1 MVRRKFNCEFSISF
15 NFATAFNS
23 VTLRTSDESM
33 ERTTSS
39 TSSAA
44 HELMKWWQWKHPTI
58 AQEWEAKWNRLC
70 KFDFILANFSLLSFS
85 TRCSANDIWNSEF
98 EFLLD
103 LKYLSF
109 HLKIIVSTS
118 HLLLCSLLLIFFGA
132 AAALQWGEEFKL
144 KEFVRQLKFFS
155 KFIPVVTLLMWL
167 IEKWV
172 GARRRESTHVRAI
185 LWTRCLCE
193 YVRCRWRTKEF
204 DLDSAKLAV
213 FNCHD

>member
-23 VTLRTSDESM
+23 VRLRTSDESM

-85 TRCSANDIWNSEF
+85 TRCWANDIWNSEF

-103 LKYLSF
+103 LKYLVPFENHRIHFISSSLLSF
-109 HLKIIVSTS
+109 ADIFLV
-118 HLLLCSLLLIFFGA
+118 LLLRCN
-132 AAALQWGEEFKL
+132 GEKNL
-144 KEFVRQLKFFS
+144 SWRN
-155 KFIPVVTLLMWL
+155 
-167 IEKWV
+167 
-172 GARRRESTHVRAI
+172 
-185 LWTRCLCE
+185 LCG
-193 YVRCRWRTKEF
+193 
-204 DLDSAKLAV
+204 S
-213 FNCHD
+213 